1 MAGVGKTRL
10 VMHLCNREYG
20 DASVQSILWV
30 PVPKDVNIRDLQ
42 TEIAKTVQVPE
53 VLKENAEKERA
64 KVLWEFLSE
73 RRKSELCLDDVWD
86 HFELEEVGIPI
97 RSDGPKLVLTTQ
109 SLSIC
114 HAMLCQ
120 QKIKIEGGNYVEMHG
135 MIQNMAINIMNNS
148 SPAKVMEITMDEED
162 WSSDLHMV
170 FLKDF
175 GGVIRDNMSPNCP
188 KLSVLLMKDDYG
200 LQKIPECFF
209 MHLVQLKVLNLTNS
223 NIEELPG
230 SISELIHLR
239 ALVLRSCSKL
249 SRMPSVVKMRSLK
262 KLDLSLCKN
271 LQAVPDGLENLVDLR
286 FKIWSENISRCG
298 KVIRI
303 HGREDYEIRGRILA
317 LYISS
322 EGTDSRQLLEIKVAL
337 HRIS

>member
-1 MAGVGKTRL
+1 
-10 VMHLCNREYG
+10 
-20 DASVQSILWV
+20 
-30 PVPKDVNIRDLQ
+30 
-42 TEIAKTVQVPE
+42 
-53 VLKENAEKERA
+53 
-64 KVLWEFLSE
+64 
-73 RRKSELCLDDVWD
+73 
-86 HFELEEVGIPI
+86 
-97 RSDGPKLVLTTQ
+97 
-109 SLSIC
+109 
-114 HAMLCQ
+114 
-120 QKIKIEGGNYVEMHG
+120 MHG

-286 FKIWSENISRCG
+286 YLDICWTKIYGLCDGLRHRLVKIQYLGFNLINGGVSLSVLERLERLRCSFSDVNELYLFAESNPHLPSHYDLFIGVKETTYYTDDDDDRFKIWSENISRCG

-303 HGREDYEIRGRILA
+303 HGREDYEIRGSEDIHLLAVEGRGGVRLVALYIFFFGRILA